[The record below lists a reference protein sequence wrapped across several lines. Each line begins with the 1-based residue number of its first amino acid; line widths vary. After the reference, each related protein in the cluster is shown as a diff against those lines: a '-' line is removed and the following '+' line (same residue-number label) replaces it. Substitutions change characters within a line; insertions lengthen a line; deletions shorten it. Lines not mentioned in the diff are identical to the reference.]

1 MGKIKNKKTIQ
12 RKASSERDGWD
23 DLAAAVIMQ
32 GVKDY
37 RYLKK
42 TSRVIDISIWPQEFG
57 ETLPT
62 IKSFFESEW
71 FESLCAITGYELSGG
86 KVLEALDENIKRPIR
101 IENRLR
107 RPKK

>member
-42 TSRVIDISIWPQEFG
+42 HPESSISIWPREFG

-101 IENRLR
+101 IENGLR

>member
-1 MGKIKNKKTIQ
+1 MGKIKNKKTLQ

-42 TSRVIDISIWPQEFG
+42 HPESSISIWRQEFG

-62 IKSFFESEW
+62 IKGFFESEW
-71 FESLCAITGYELSGG
+71 FEQLCAITGYELSGG
-86 KVLEALDENIKRPIR
+86 KVLEALDENINEPIR
-101 IENRLR
+101 IENGLR

>member
-1 MGKIKNKKTIQ
+1 MGKIKNKKTIR

-42 TSRVIDISIWPQEFG
+42 HPESSISIWPQKFG

-62 IKSFFESEW
+62 IKGF
-71 FESLCAITGYELSGG
+71 LSRNGLSSC
-86 KVLEALDENIKRPIR
+86 VQ
-101 IENRLR
+101 
-107 RPKK
+107 